1 MQDGPAR
8 DKSDSYYARLLW
20 LLKVLIESST
30 TAGQDLNA
38 LNNESLQFVNNYIL
52 EFVNFMK
59 RTPSIINTKD
69 DLNAEKLQNIQLSS
83 STLSSTSMTN
93 QEEDTATDHQSI
105 TESLALQRQQRHV
118 WRRCLI
124 SSRLFILRILMSKK
138 NGPTLNTMQVK
149 AIYSSMNTCTLDRDL
164 FQDWMCKCVDL
175 LKPTLTYPVISN
187 IFTSVLYV
195 GTSPSKNITLSG
207 W

>member
-1 MQDGPAR
+1 MRSSIFLIIETAATGATGEGIETLQDGPAR

-30 TAGQDLNA
+30 TAGQDLNE

-59 RTPSIINTKD
+59 RTPAIINTND
-69 DLNAEKLQNIQLSS
+69 DLTKLKAESK
-83 STLSSTSMTN
+83 
-93 QEEDTATDHQSI
+93 EEAEEMAH
-105 TESLALQRQQRHV
+105 TESTALQRQQRHV

-195 GTSPSKNITLSG
+195 GTLKN
-207 W
+207 